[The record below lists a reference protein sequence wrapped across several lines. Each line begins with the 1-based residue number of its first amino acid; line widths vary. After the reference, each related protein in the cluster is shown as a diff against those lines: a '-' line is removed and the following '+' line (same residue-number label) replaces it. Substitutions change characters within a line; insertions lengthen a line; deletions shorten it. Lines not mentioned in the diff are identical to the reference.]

1 MIEKNITPER
11 ILYDL
16 WSHCKLTILQ
26 LKKKKKKTGE
36 RLWWFEYP
44 FKNRSIV
51 VRVVSF
57 ALWEISFKC

>member
-26 LKKKKKKTGE
+26 LKKKK
-36 RLWWFEYP
+36 RL
-44 FKNRSIV
+44 
-51 VRVVSF
+51 VRDYGG
-57 ALWEISFKC
+57 LKILLKIGQ